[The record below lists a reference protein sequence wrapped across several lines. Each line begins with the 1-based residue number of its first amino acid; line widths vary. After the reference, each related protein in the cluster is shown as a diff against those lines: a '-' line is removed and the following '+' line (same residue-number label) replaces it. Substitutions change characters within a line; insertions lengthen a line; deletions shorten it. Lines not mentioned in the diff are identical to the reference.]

1 MDLPRDVVFQVFRV
15 EQHLEHD
22 HLDDVSDP
30 FVPPVEH
37 SVTCTKGGVKLLKLV
52 KIISK
57 SI

>member
-1 MDLPRDVVFQVFRV
+1 MNLPRDVVFQVFRV

-37 SVTCTKGGVKLLKLV
+37 SVTCMKGVL
-52 KIISK
+52 SC
-57 SI
+57 